1 MKLCSVTSANFEVSR
16 TIVMC
21 QALVY
26 THAWAVNEYL
36 EFRLQANCVVSD
48 NIGGR
53 EATYDVCG
61 ATHKSGKTLT
71 ATFAHFYSRE

>member
-1 MKLCSVTSANFEVSR
+1 MGS
-16 TIVMC
+16 
-21 QALVY
+21 QAC
-26 THAWAVNEYL
+26 AMYL
-36 EFRLQANCVVSD
+36 EFGLQANCVVSD

-71 ATFAHFYSRE
+71 ATLHTTIPGSERGSEEC